1 MVQYSIK
8 HKGVVLFFFILIA
21 LMGFKAIGE
30 IGKQENPEFPK
41 WNSVIITEFPGA
53 SPLKVEELVT
63 EKIEKKLREIPEFEK
78 ITSTSKFGIS
88 YVYLKIDTKYWND
101 KPIWDKARDKLD
113 DLQGKLPDGAKE
125 PWLNNDFGKTKSIVL
140 AITGNGFSNKEL
152 SDIADDLKKG
162 VEHVKYVS
170 RVDLIG
176 RQEERVFLEVSTNKL
191 AELGISSNTM
201 MEIIQEQ
208 NVLKPG
214 GRIKLGPQRI
224 RLETSGEYK
233 SIEEI
238 GKTLISIPGNP
249 NSFLL
254 QNLVQIKREYE
265 DPPKMQMRFMGKEAV
280 GIVIEMQ
287 DGGQIIELGQN
298 VKNLVESF
306 KTTLFHGIDIEI
318 VNFQPQW
325 TQVKI
330 EDFVDNLG
338 QAVLT
343 VALFMAVLLGWRQGI
358 IIALLIPG
366 AYLITMLVMQAQD
379 IPMHQI
385 SLAALIIALG
395 MLVDN
400 GIVMTEST
408 TEYIN
413 QGIPANDAAL
423 KAGNDLMFPLLAATG
438 TTVAAFSPIAMAR
451 SGVGVY
457 CNSLPI
463 VIGTVLLASFVVAMT
478 LVPLLCVWFLKPKVT
493 KDKKESLAVR
503 VYRGLMTIALRFRF
517 ITILLILGLF
527 FVVPPIAA
535 KLDKTFFPP
544 SGRGQF
550 AIDMHLPEGTD
561 FLETRD
567 HALKLEKY
575 LLDTYPDE
583 IKTMGLYVGEGGP
596 MFHNS
601 MIPESRAN
609 NYAQFMII
617 TNFYEQR
624 QKMLKELF
632 PYFENNFEDAQ
643 LILKPVEEGPPV
655 GAPIQVRVYGKDFE
669 GLYKYTQQIQG
680 IVESIPGTQ
689 FVRNDWGRRV
699 PMVTLEVNQENARR
713 VGVSTDSITLALQPV
728 FSGREITHYREGDD
742 SIPVLIRALEPER
755 TTLRKLENLKIPTS
769 QGAMVP
775 ISQVTHRKLQWET
788 GKIKREKRR
797 RTITV
802 KAYSDGSRTS
812 VEILEDVKKQIKEIS
827 FPLGYGTEYGGELEE
842 SGKAQ
847 QSIAAKLPFGLA
859 FLVIIL
865 VVQFG
870 NVRKM
875 AIILTTIPLALI
887 GVMLGL
893 YSMNYPLSFFAQLG
907 ILSLAGIVVNNAI
920 LLIEQI
926 DVDLAQGKPPTEAI
940 IHAGLRRAYPIF
952 LTTLTTVAGLYS
964 LAVSGPLWGPMA
976 ISIMGGLIVSTFLT
990 LILSPTLYA
999 IFFNIKYEKVG
1010 FKEVGTV

>member
-1 MVQYSIK
+1 MVRYSIA
-8 HKGVVLFFFILIA
+8 HKGVILFFFALIL
-21 LMGFKAIGE
+21 LMGVKAIGD

-41 WNSVIITEFPGA
+41 WSSVIITEFPGA

-78 ITSTSKFGIS
+78 ITSTSQFGIS
-88 YVYLKIDTKYWND
+88 YVYLKIDSKYWDD

-113 DLQGKLPDGAKE
+113 DLKGQLPEGAKE

-140 AITGNGFSNKEL
+140 AITGRGFSNKEL
-152 SDIADDLKKG
+152 SDVTDDLKKEI
-162 VEHVKYVS
+162 EHVDFVS
-170 RVDLIG
+170 RVDIIG
-176 RQEERVFLEVSTNKL
+176 EQEERVFLEASANKL
-191 AELGISSNTM
+191 AELGISTKTM
-201 MEIIQEQ
+201 MEIVREQ

-224 RLETSGEYK
+224 RLETTGEYK
-233 SIEEI
+233 SVEEI
-238 GKTLISIPGNP
+238 GGTLITIPGNP

-254 QNLVQIKREYE
+254 HNLVQIRREYE
-265 DPPKMQMRFMGKEAV
+265 DPPKMQMRYMGKEAV

-287 DGGQIIELGQN
+287 EGGQIIQLGEN
-298 VKNLVESF
+298 VKHLVESF
-306 KTTLFHGIDIEI
+306 KDRLYHGIDIDI
-318 VNFQPQW
+318 VNFQPIW
-325 TQVKI
+325 TRVNI
-330 EDFVDNLG
+330 CDFVDNLV

-366 AYLITMLVMQAQD
+366 AYLITMLVMQAND

-385 SLAALIIALG
+385 SLAALIISLG

-413 QGIPANDAAL
+413 QGVEPNEAAL
-423 KAGNDLMFPLLAATG
+423 RSGNELMVPLLAATG
-438 TTVAAFSPIAMAR
+438 TTVAAFSPISLAR

-463 VIGTVLLASFVVAMT
+463 VVGTVLLASFFVAMT
-478 LVPLLCVWFLKPKVT
+478 LVPLLCVWFLKPKV
-493 KDKKESLAVR
+493 KKEKSESIQAR
-503 VYRGLMTIALRFRF
+503 IYRNMMTVALRFRF
-517 ITILLILGLF
+517 LALFLILGLF
-527 FVVPPIAA
+527 FIVPPIAG

-550 AIDMHLPEGTD
+550 TIDMHLPEGTD
-561 FLETRD
+561 FLETRVQ
-567 HALKLEKY
+567 AIKLEKY
-575 LLDTYPDE
+575 LQKTYSNE
-583 IKTMGLYVGEGGP
+583 IKNLGLYVGEGGP

-601 MIPESRAN
+601 IIPESRSS

-617 TNFYEQR
+617 THQYEQR
-624 QKMLKELF
+624 QKMLQELA
-632 PYFENNFEDAQ
+632 PYFEANFEDAQ
-643 LILKPVEEGPPV
+643 LILRPVEEGPPV
-655 GAPIQVRVYGKDFE
+655 GAPIQIRVYGQEFS
-669 GLYKYTQQIQG
+669 GLYQLAQKIQDLL
-680 IVESIPGTQ
+680 EQIPGTRS
-689 FVRNDWGRRV
+689 VRNDWGRRV

-713 VGVSTDSITLALQPV
+713 VGVSTDTITFTLQSL
-728 FSGREITHYREGDD
+728 FSGQQVTNYREGDD
-742 SIPVLIRALEPER
+742 AIPVMIRAVKPER

-769 QGAMVP
+769 QGSMVP
-775 ISQVTHRKLQWET
+775 ISQVTERKLKWET

-802 KAYSDGSRTS
+802 KAYTDGNRTS
-812 VEILEDVKKQIKEIS
+812 VDILGDARKQIENLS
-827 FPLGYGTEYGGELEE
+827 FGHGYGVEYGGEVEE

-847 QSIAAKLPFGLA
+847 KSIAEKLPFGLA

-865 VVQFG
+865 VIQFG

-875 AIILTTIPLALI
+875 AIILTTIPLSLI
-887 GVMLGL
+887 GVIIGL
-893 YSMNYPLSFFAQLG
+893 YIMKYPLSFFAQLG
-907 ILSLAGIVVNNAI
+907 VLSLAGIVVNNAI

-926 DVDLAQGKPPTEAI
+926 DFELEEGKPPTEAI
-940 IHAGLRRAYPIF
+940 IDAGLRRAYPIF

-976 ISIMGGLIVSTFLT
+976 VAIMGGLIISTFLT
-990 LILSPTLYA
+990 LVLTPVLYT
-999 IFFNIKYEKVG
+999 IFFNIRWKN
-1010 FKEVGTV
+1010 TVPRPAEA